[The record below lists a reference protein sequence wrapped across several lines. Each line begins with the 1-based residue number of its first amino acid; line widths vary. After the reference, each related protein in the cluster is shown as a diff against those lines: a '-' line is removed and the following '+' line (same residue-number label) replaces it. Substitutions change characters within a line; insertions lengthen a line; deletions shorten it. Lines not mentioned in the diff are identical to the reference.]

1 MVYLLRHGNR
11 DDMEPFK
18 GQAPATA
25 TGRKRQQMETIG
37 SEPGKDRADAAGKSW
52 DKRGVLEAS
61 LYFKSGQIQWP
72 AQSMQ
77 VTRLFRC

>member
-25 TGRKRQQMETIG
+25 TGRERQRMETIE
-37 SEPGKDRADAAGKSW
+37 SEPEKDRADAAGKAGTREEFW
-52 DKRGVLEAS
+52 KLAGTLKRANPMAS
-61 LYFKSGQIQWP
+61 AI
-72 AQSMQ
+72 
-77 VTRLFRC
+77 